1 MTKAASYF
9 ASCPRGLEET
19 LMKEAA
25 KFDFEHTQMTRGG
38 FSFKAKTAAALS
50 FLFESR
56 VASRV
61 YKEIGSFQFDREK
74 DMYKAAKEIP
84 WTKIMNVEQTLKV
97 SCVISREVRNRFKN
111 SHHLSLVLKDAI
123 VDRFRDEDK
132 LGKRPDVD
140 IDAEDYSFI
149 LRIEPDAKRG
159 YKGIVNLDLSGY
171 SLHQRGYR
179 KPGHEAPIKENL
191 AAGLIMNTDWN
202 LKDPL
207 YDIFCGSGTFLIEGA
222 LMAFNISPTFLKLKQ
237 LTQGHKVFAFQGHKW
252 FLRDEAAHTI
262 FRNLVTELINR
273 GEQSLKGYK
282 ELSFV
287 GSDKDRRTFQMLE
300 HSWRILG
307 LPKHALKTFH
317 SNALTV
323 YPQKEHPQGV
333 MITNPPYGVRLEE
346 KNEELENLY
355 HEVGENLKQHWKGYS
370 CYLINEDAQLRK
382 KISLRTESRFTFW
395 NGPLECRL
403 LHYKIF

>member
-1 MTKAASYF
+1 MTKAARYF

-19 LMKEAA
+19 LIKEAD
-25 KFDFEHTQMTRGG
+25 KFDFEHVEITRGG
-38 FSFKAKTAAALS
+38 LSFKADTGAALS

-56 VASRV
+56 VASRI

-84 WTKIMNVEQTLKV
+84 WTKIMNLEQTLKV

-123 VDRFRDEDK
+123 VDRFKDEV
-132 LGKRPDVD
+132 GKRPDVD
-140 IDAEDYSFI
+140 IDEADYNFV
-149 LRIEPDAKRG
+149 LRIEPDPKRG
-159 YKGIVNLDLSGY
+159 FKGIVNLDLSGY

-191 AAGLIMNTDWN
+191 AAGLILNTNWN
-202 LKDPL
+202 KKDPL
-207 YDIFCGSGTFLIEGA
+207 YDIFCGSGTFLIEA
-222 LMAFNISPTFLKLKQ
+222 AMMAYNLCPTFLKLQ
-237 LTQGHKVFAFQGHKW
+237 HLTQGHKSFAFQAHKW
-252 FLRDEAAHTI
+252 FQKDEAAHTI
-262 FRNLVTELINR
+262 FRNLVTELLTR
-273 GEQSLKGYK
+273 GEQGLKGFKDLY
-282 ELSFV
+282 FV

-300 HSWRILG
+300 HSWKVLH
-307 LPKHALKTFH
+307 LPKHSLKTFH

-323 YPQKEHPQGV
+323 YPQKEHTHGV

-346 KNEELENLY
+346 KDEELEKLY
-355 HEVGENLKQHWKGYS
+355 HEVGENLKKHWKGYS
-370 CYLINEDAQLRK
+370 CYLINEDAELRK